1 VEQGLAGPGVADGAG
16 EDREHDAVL
25 WIVLLDQHL
34 VAPDA
39 HFRRQLVELRLSH
52 QRVDEEPVH
61 RLQRTLLDVLVSAV
75 HRLMALEADDGLPAE
90 LSEPR
95 A

>member
-1 VEQGLAGPGVADGAG
+1 MEQGLAGPGVADGAR

-34 VAPDA
+34 VAA
-39 HFRRQLVELRLSH
+39 HADFRRQLVELRLSH

-61 RLQRTLLDVLVSAV
+61 RLQRALLDVLVGAV
-75 HRLMALEADDGLPAE
+75 HRLVALEADDGLPAE